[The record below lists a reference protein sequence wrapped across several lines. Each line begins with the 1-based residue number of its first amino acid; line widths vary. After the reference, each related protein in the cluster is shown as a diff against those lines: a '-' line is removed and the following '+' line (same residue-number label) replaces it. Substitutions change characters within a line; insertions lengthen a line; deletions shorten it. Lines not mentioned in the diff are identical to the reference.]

1 MNSICWGLFAIN
13 DNSLVDFKNPHML
26 HCIICRPTPCQ
37 EVGNII
43 KQSFVLCKGFIKYNK
58 TNDITSMKTHIDVAH
73 AHLVAKRKLKLTTN
87 VAAK

>member
-1 MNSICWGLFAIN
+1 
-13 DNSLVDFKNPHML
+13 
-26 HCIICRPTPCQ
+26 
-37 EVGNII
+37 
-43 KQSFVLCKGFIKYNK
+43 LCKGFIKYNK